1 MEGRKRQ
8 TATPVFSTGYPPTS
22 IFPSMPSTLTVHAF
36 FDYDGTL
43 VEGDSILFW
52 TRYYYAQRPSRSFFK
67 LIGVAGL
74 VLYGGRLISSH
85 TLKRIF
91 LWPMAFEKPAV
102 LEKLAKS
109 FVHEDLSGRFH
120 GPVLDRLWAHDRL
133 GHKTVVIS
141 ASGIFYLKYLAA
153 YFPPSTLILGTEIQW
168 RGRPGIL
175 GVLRFPRYNGG
186 NLRGANKIKRL
197 RDLGFAGAG
206 AQGFSY
212 SDHHHDIPLLEFAE
226 FPECIRPT
234 AKLEKVAIERGWPI
248 RNWPRAR
255 AAWKLKLEALCLL
268 VWARAPGFLGAKP
281 VTASPGT
288 GPGIAVEEHGIRNR
302 LWKVT

>member
-1 MEGRKRQ
+1 M
-8 TATPVFSTGYPPTS
+8 PPAS
-22 IFPSMPSTLTVHAF
+22 TVHAF

-52 TRYYYAQRPSRSFFK
+52 IRYYYAHRPSRRVFK
-67 LIGVAGL
+67 LANLAGL
-74 VLYGGRLISSH
+74 VLYAGRLISSH
-85 TLKRIF
+85 TLKRVF

-102 LEKLAKS
+102 LDRLAAA
-109 FVHEDLSGRFH
+109 FVREDLAGRFH

-141 ASGIFYLKYLAA
+141 ASGIFYLRHLAP
-153 YFPPSTLILGTEIQW
+153 YFPPSTVLLGTEIEW
-168 RGRPGIL
+168 GGGP
-175 GVLRFPRYNGG
+175 LRFPKYRDG

-206 AQGFSY
+206 ASGFAY
-212 SDHHHDIPLLEFAE
+212 SDHHHDIPLLEFTE

-234 AKLEKVAIERGWPI
+234 AKLEKVARERGWPI
-248 RNWPRAR
+248 REWPRAR

-268 VWARAPGFLGAKP
+268 IFARAPRFLGARLVA
-281 VTASPGT
+281 VTPGE
-288 GPGIAVEEHGIRNR
+288 GPGIANEQHGIRNR
-302 LWKVT
+302 LWKVAP